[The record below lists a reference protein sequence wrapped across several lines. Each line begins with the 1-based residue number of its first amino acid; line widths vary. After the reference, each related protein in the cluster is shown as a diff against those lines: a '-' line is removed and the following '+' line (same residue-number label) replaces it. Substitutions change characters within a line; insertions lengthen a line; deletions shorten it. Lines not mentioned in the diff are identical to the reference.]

1 MNGEDLPLPYSQIW
15 SSAKLMWYT
24 VNRLKRLHSVNPFL
38 SPLAR
43 FQLWIQLFRV
53 VIKLLPL
60 ITPTEYEIGCFKT
73 PQDLFSETLGD
84 FTQEADASKTLME
97 CKELTKQSGFNVFA
111 LGHGGLCMSG
121 PNAQDTY
128 YRYKPASKKNK
139 CSNGIGIGDHSVV
152 YTFGIYKSNNG
163 TVSVPLWLLV
173 FAIIT
178 VQF

>member
-1 MNGEDLPLPYSQIW
+1 
-15 SSAKLMWYT
+15 
-24 VNRLKRLHSVNPFL
+24 
-38 SPLAR
+38 
-43 FQLWIQLFRV
+43 
-53 VIKLLPL
+53 
-60 ITPTEYEIGCFKT
+60 
-73 PQDLFSETLGD
+73 
-84 FTQEADASKTLME
+84 ME
-97 CKELTKQSGFNVFA
+97 CKELTKQSGYNVFA

-152 YTFGIYKSNNG
+152 YTFGIYKSHNG

-178 VQF
+178 VQC

>member
-60 ITPTEYEIGCFKT
+60 ITPNRVR
-73 PQDLFSETLGD
+73 DR
-84 FTQEADASKTLME
+84 
-97 CKELTKQSGFNVFA
+97 VF
-111 LGHGGLCMSG
+111 
-121 PNAQDTY
+121 QDTS
-128 YRYKPASKKNK
+128 RPVLRDTWWFHPRSRCKQNVNGVQGAYKTKWLQCVCSWTWWPVHVRTKCTGYLLPIQACFQKKQ
-139 CSNGIGIGDHSVV
+139 
-152 YTFGIYKSNNG
+152 
-163 TVSVPLWLLV
+163 V
-173 FAIIT
+173 FKWNWNWRPQCRLHIWYL
-178 VQF
+178 QE

>member
-1 MNGEDLPLPYSQIW
+1 M
-15 SSAKLMWYT
+15 K
-24 VNRLKRLHSVNPFL
+24 
-38 SPLAR
+38 
-43 FQLWIQLFRV
+43 
-53 VIKLLPL
+53 
-60 ITPTEYEIGCFKT
+60 
-73 PQDLFSETLGD
+73 
-84 FTQEADASKTLME
+84 
-97 CKELTKQSGFNVFA
+97 CKELTKEKGYNVFA

-121 PNAQDTY
+121 PNAHDTY
-128 YRYKPASKKNK
+128 YKHRPDSSKNK